1 MNRLDLLRATPL
13 FRGCSEQALEA
24 LDRIATDRTFDD
36 GRIVLSHGEEARD
49 LMILASGAIQ
59 LELPLTILG
68 ESRSIPFEAKA
79 RGDVIGWSALVPPH
93 RFTLSAR
100 VSGEASVVVL
110 ARAELAAL
118 LEADPGLGF
127 QVMKNLASIVG
138 QRLHLTQEMWSSE
151 IQRSLQ
157 ERYR

>member
-13 FRGCSEQALEA
+13 FRDCSEQALTA
-24 LDRIATDRTFDD
+24 LDRIAADRVFGD
-36 GRIVLSHGEEARD
+36 GQIVLAHGDEARE

-59 LELPLTILG
+59 LEFPVAILG
-68 ESRSIPFEAKA
+68 ESRSIPFETKR
-79 RGDVIGWSALVPPH
+79 RGEVVGWSALVPPY

-100 VSGEASVVVL
+100 VSGEAGVVVL
-110 ARAELAAL
+110 PRAELAEL
-118 LEADPGLGF
+118 FEADLGLGF
-127 QVMKNLASIVG
+127 LVMKNLASIIG
-138 QRLHLTQEMWSSE
+138 QRLHVTQEMWARE

>member
-13 FRGCSEQALEA
+13 LRDCSELDLEA
-24 LDRIATDRTFDD
+24 LDRIATDRTFGD
-36 GRIVLSHGEEARD
+36 GRIVLSHGEEAHD
-49 LMILASGAIQ
+49 LMILASGAIE
-59 LELPLTILG
+59 LELPIAILG
-68 ESRSIPFEAKA
+68 ESRSIPFETKT

-100 VSGEASVVVL
+100 VVGEASVVVFP
-110 ARAELAAL
+110 RSELAAL
-118 LEADPGLGF
+118 LDADPRLGM
-127 QVMKNLASIVG
+127 QVMKNLASIAG
-138 QRLHLTQEMWSSE
+138 QRLHGTQEMWARE

>member
-1 MNRLDLLRATPL
+1 MNRLDLLRETPL
-13 FRGCSEQALEA
+13 FRGCSEQALAA
-24 LDRIATDRTFDD
+24 LDRVATDRVFSD
-36 GRIVLSHGEEARD
+36 GRVVLAHGEEARD

-79 RGDVIGWSALVPPH
+79 RGDAIGWSALVPPY

-110 ARAELAAL
+110 PRAELAAL
-118 LEADPGLGF
+118 IESDPGLGL
-127 QVMKNLASIVG
+127 QVMKNLAAIIG
-138 QRLHLTQEMWSSE
+138 QRLQIAQEMWSRE

-157 ERYR
+157 DRYR

>member
-13 FRGCSEQALEA
+13 FRDCSEQALEA

-36 GRIVLSHGEEARD
+36 GRVILSHGEEARD

-68 ESRSIPFEAKA
+68 ESRSIPFEAKT
-79 RGDVIGWSALVPPH
+79 RGDVIGWSALVPPY

-100 VSGEASVVVL
+100 VSGEASVML
-110 ARAELAAL
+110 FPRAELTDW
-118 LEADPGLGF
+118 LEADPGQGF
-127 QVMKNLASIVG
+127 QVMKNLASIIG
-138 QRLHLTQEMWSSE
+138 QRLHLTQEMWSRE
-151 IQRSLQ
+151 IQRSLHD
-157 ERYR
+157 RYR

>member
-1 MNRLDLLRATPL
+1 MTRLDLLRATPL
-13 FRGCSEQALEA
+13 FRDCGEEALED
-24 LDRIATDRTFDD
+24 LNRIATDRAFSD

-68 ESRSIPFEAKA
+68 ESRSIPFEAKT
-79 RGDVIGWSALVPPH
+79 RGDVIGWSALVPPY

-100 VSGEASVVVL
+100 VSGDASVLVL
-110 ARAELAAL
+110 PRAELAAL
-118 LEADPGLGF
+118 FEADPRLGF
-127 QVMKNLASIVG
+127 RVMKNLASIIG
-138 QRLHLTQEMWSSE
+138 QRLHLTQEMWSRE